1 MSAPAVLESG
11 RKGKSQEDAPERQQQ
26 EEERS
31 TTNSES
37 QAQRLAA
44 LRAEVSLVGASEPAG
59 EAARMRMNEFDEAI
73 FDNTDEALKNELVRI
88 LVQVRRKK
96 KATQCTFGRII
107 IINHPPLLMIVFGK

>member
-11 RKGKSQEDAPERQQQ
+11 RKGKRSEESQEDAPERQQQQQQQ

-88 LVQVRRKK
+88 LVQVRK
-96 KATQCTFGRII
+96 KAAQYLLSPTSSPTHH
-107 IINHPPLLMIVFGK
+107 HPR